1 MQLRLGYPLILAF
14 CLSLLSA
21 CGNTQYVEPE
31 VVSAG
36 RDGVALRTAA
46 WVDAQ
51 AAARF
56 YCAKLGRKAQT
67 RRRTPDQEDPSL
79 SIYEYDCLV
88 TDKR

>member
-1 MQLRLGYPLILAF
+1 MQHRLGYALVLAF
-14 CLSLLSA
+14 GLASLTA
-21 CGNTQYVEPE
+21 CGNTEYVEPE
-31 VVSAG
+31 IVSAG
-36 RDGVALRTAA
+36 RDGVALRTGA

-67 RRRTPDQEDPSL
+67 RRRTPDQEDPTL
-79 SIYEYDCLV
+79 SIYEYDCLI

>member
-1 MQLRLGYPLILAF
+1 MQHRLGYALVLAF
-14 CLSLLSA
+14 GLSTLSA
-21 CGNTQYVEPE
+21 CGNTEYVEPE
-31 VVSAG
+31 IVQAG
-36 RDGVALRTAA
+36 RDGVSLRTRA

-67 RRRTPDQEDPSL
+67 RRRTPDQEDPTL
-79 SIYEYDCLV
+79 SIYEYDCLI